1 MSTLPTRILL
11 ATDGSQDATVAARAA
26 IDLCE
31 APGSDLHVVHAWHS
45 VPSTR
50 FHAFLRAQFEQEAR
64 GLLEDQVGRIEGA
77 GITVAGAHLRE
88 GALVDS
94 ILDLAGELEAGLVV
108 MGSRGRG
115 PVQRLLMGSVSEGV
129 VHGASFPVLMMRGG
143 EQAWPPRRV
152 VIGDDGSEEANGAGD
167 LAARIG
173 KPFDTKA
180 LLVRAYPRLPAV
192 DAEGREFDA
201 RMVDDELR
209 REEQALIGRA
219 KEIEGAIGVRPRI
232 EIAVGDPAG
241 MLLRAAEEGAAD
253 RTLVAVGSRGLG
265 AVRRVRLGSVSTK
278 VLHAAEGPVLV
289 YPRPRNRGR
298 RGDSNL
304 PRQADARDGGSR

>member
-1 MSTLPTRILL
+1 MLL
-11 ATDGSQDATVAARAA
+11 AADGSEDAALAARATMN
-26 IDLCE
+26 LCGE
-31 APGSDLHVVHAWHS
+31 AGSDLHIIHVWHS
-45 VPSTR
+45 VPSVH
-50 FHAFLRAQFEQEAR
+50 FDAFLRIQFEREAR
-64 GLLEDQVGRIEGA
+64 ELLEDQVGRIESA
-77 GITVAGAHLRE
+77 GGTVAEAHLRE
-88 GALVDS
+88 GTLVDS
-94 ILDLAGELEAGLVV
+94 ILNLAGELEAGLVV

-115 PVQRLLMGSVSEGV
+115 AIRRLLMGSVSEGV
-129 VHGASFPVLMMRGG
+129 VHGASCPVLVMRGG
-143 EQAWPPRRV
+143 EQAWPPQRV

-180 LLVRAYPRLPAV
+180 LLVRAYPRLPEV

-209 REEQALIGRA
+209 REEQAFIGRA
-219 KEIEGAIGVRPRI
+219 KEIEDAIGVRPRI

-241 MLLRAAEEGAAD
+241 MLLRAAEEGVAE

-304 PRQADARDGGSR
+304 LRQADARDGAADDRR